1 MSIETTSEHHPAD
14 HRPAEHQS
22 TEPRPAE
29 HRPPLKDRNFL
40 LVALLLPILV
50 AVGVLWFTGVLKPAP
65 RIAIVTAGSNPYWEG
80 VIRGAQDAAKHY
92 DVNLTV
98 IRGTG
103 DEAEQSRAVRQLLDD
118 GSLDAMAVSP
128 NDERVQTGLLRE
140 VASRMPLVTFDSD
153 APDSSRLW
161 FVGTDNY
168 FAGWLCGNTIR
179 QAIPDGG
186 EVIISVG
193 SIDKE
198 NGRLRRQGIIDQLLE
213 RTYDAERPMDPLD
226 AKLAGGKYTIVAT
239 LIDGIDPAKA
249 TELAGKALKDH
260 PQVKCMVGL
269 FAYSAPS
276 ILKALEQAN
285 QLGKVAVV
293 GFDTHAETLAG
304 IENGHVFATM
314 QQDQY
319 NCGFDTVRALA
330 DTLHGERR
338 AVMPNSP
345 MRHLIVHAVTK
356 ADVDQIRK

>member
-1 MSIETTSEHHPAD
+1 MSTETTAD
-14 HRPAEHQS
+14 HRPAEERPVEQ
-22 TEPRPAE
+22 PPAE
-29 HRPPLKDRNFL
+29 HRPALKDRNFL
-40 LVALLLPILV
+40 LIALLLPLLV
-50 AVGVLWFTGVLKPAP
+50 VAGVLWFTGVLKPAP
-65 RIAIVTAGSNPYWEG
+65 EIAIVTAGSNPYWEG
-80 VIRGAQDAAKHY
+80 VIRGAEDAAKHY

-103 DEAEQSRAVRQLLDD
+103 DETEQSQAVRQLLDD
-118 GSLDAMAVSP
+118 GSLDGMAVSP
-128 NDERVQTGLLRE
+128 NDERAQTGLLRE

-168 FAGWLCGNTIR
+168 FAGWQCGNTIR
-179 QAIPDGG
+179 EAIPDGG
-186 EVIISVG
+186 EVIICVG

-198 NGRLRRQGIIDQLLE
+198 NGRLRRQGVIDQLLE

-226 AKLAGGKYTIVAT
+226 AKLAGGKYTIVTT
-239 LIDGIDPAKA
+239 LIDGINPAKA
-249 TELAGKALKDH
+249 TELAAKALKNH

-269 FAYSAPS
+269 YAYSVPS

-285 QLGKVAVV
+285 QLGKVTVV
-293 GFDTHAETLAG
+293 GFDTHEETLAG
-304 IENGHVFATM
+304 IENGHVVATM

-319 NCGFDTVRALA
+319 NCGYDTVRALA

-345 MRHLIVHAVTK
+345 MRHLIVNPITK
-356 ADVDQIRK
+356 AELDQVRKQGT